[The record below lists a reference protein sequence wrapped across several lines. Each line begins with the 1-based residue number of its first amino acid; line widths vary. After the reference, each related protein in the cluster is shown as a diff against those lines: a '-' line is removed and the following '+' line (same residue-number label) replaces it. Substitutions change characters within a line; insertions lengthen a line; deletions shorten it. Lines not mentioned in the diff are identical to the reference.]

1 MEHTCFWELFS
12 PMKALYSACVEPVCR
27 EYGVTRTELDILLF
41 LANNP
46 EYDTAAEIIEIRY
59 LVKSHVSTSIKALEK
74 QGYLKKDYHPDN
86 KKTAHLSICEP
97 AEELIAAGR
106 AAQKRF
112 FGILCEGMS
121 AEETAMMQHFREHMA
136 ANIRNY
142 LKENEK

>member
-1 MEHTCFWELFS
+1 MDHTGLWEIFS
-12 PMKALYSACVEPVCR
+12 PMKVLYSACVEPVCR

-59 LVKSHVSTSIKALEK
+59 LVKSHVSTSIKALEE
-74 QGYLKKDYHPDN
+74 QGYLRKVYRPDN
-86 KKTAHLSICEP
+86 KKTAHLAICER
-97 AEELIAAGR
+97 AGMLVTAGQ
-106 AAQKRF
+106 AAQRRF
-112 FGILCEGMS
+112 FEILCEGLS
-121 AEETAMMQHFREHMA
+121 GEELAVMQHIRGHMA